1 MTTNCVA
8 SAGLISNT
16 IEKTL
21 RSNAPELKEL
31 RSRFHR
37 IGECSVTKFI
47 LGHALRENNL
57 TKRITSLLFGERKK
71 KEDAFEQ
78 L

>member
-8 SAGLISNT
+8 SAGLILNT

-31 RSRFHR
+31 RSRFHC
-37 IGECSVTKFI
+37 IGERSKFI